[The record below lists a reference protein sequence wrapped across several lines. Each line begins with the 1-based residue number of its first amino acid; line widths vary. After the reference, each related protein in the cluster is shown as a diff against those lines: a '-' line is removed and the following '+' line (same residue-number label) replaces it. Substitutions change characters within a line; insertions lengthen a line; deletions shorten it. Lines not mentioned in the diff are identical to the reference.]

1 MSGKL
6 YLGKVFDP
14 ATKGLGEQFDL
25 DSEDFTTHGLIVGMT
40 GSGKTGFSSV
50 IIEECLRTGVP
61 VIAIDP
67 KGDLTNLA
75 LAFDRLAPEQFR
87 PWVDTVASERD
98 GKTAEQAASE
108 AAESWTKGLADWGIS
123 QADVANY
130 AAGHDCR
137 IITPGSSAGI
147 PLNLIDSLDPPS
159 KAVLDDDE
167 DRRDQV
173 DAVVTALLGLL
184 HIDVDPV
191 RSREYMLIFA
201 LVENAWMQSQS
212 LTLSTLVSQVM
223 TPPIAQMGALPLD
236 TVYPASDRQ
245 KLQLALNGLMASPPF
260 AAWRQGVP
268 VDIDSWIRGKDGK
281 PRLTIIYTAHLEDDQ
296 RIFVTALILN
306 RIKSWMRRQP
316 GTGELRCLVYMDE
329 IFGYF
334 PPTANPPTKKP
345 LLTLLK
351 QARAFGVGVLL
362 ATQNPVDLDYKG
374 LANMGFWA
382 IGRLQTTQDQAR
394 VRDGIEAALAD
405 SGLGLKFNELIAG
418 VQKRVFLVHDI
429 HRKAPALVN
438 TRWAMSYLR
447 GPMTKDE
454 VAQLAEAFDMK
465 ADLPLASPERT
476 PPASATAATPAMAMN
491 PSVPGMQSRY
501 WGRFGGQ
508 VANPYV
514 FVKAAVRYKAGG
526 VTSEETIQQ
535 LAFPLPDGVTA
546 MEALEAE
553 PLKADESTFGDT
565 APAGGVQYASLPQF
579 LQKDA
584 RALERAIKDRLDDR
598 LALNLLYDDATKT
611 LSRPGEE
618 AGAFALRVQ
627 ADSGD
632 SKKRLTLQNRLDQKK
647 LQLSSK
653 ESEVKSRKFE
663 KWTSLFMA
671 ILSNLS
677 ILTGKKRTVTGA
689 GGVLT
694 KNRMENT
701 SQARAD
707 QLETEIKAI
716 ESQLETLGTVD
727 PTRFEERL
735 IKPAKTDVA
744 LIRYDLLWVY

>member
-1 MSGKL
+1 MADKL
-6 YLGKVFDP
+6 YLGKIFDP
-14 ATKGLGEQFDL
+14 ATRALGEKFEL
-25 DSEDFTTHGLIVGMT
+25 DAEDFTTHGLIVGMT

-67 KGDLTNLA
+67 KGDLTNLV
-75 LAFDRLAPEQFR
+75 LAFDKLSPEQFA
-87 PWVDTVASERD
+87 PWVDTVASQRD
-98 GKTAEQAASE
+98 GKTAEE
-108 AAESWTKGLADWGIS
+108 AATEAAAAWTKGLADWGIA
-123 QADVANY
+123 QGDVAAY

-159 KAVLDDDE
+159 RAVLDDEE

-173 DAVVTALLGLL
+173 DAVVAALLGLL
-184 HIDVDPV
+184 RIDADPV
-191 RSREYMLIFA
+191 RSREYMLLFA
-201 LVENAWMQSQS
+201 LVEGAWMKDQS
-212 LTLSTLVSQVM
+212 LTLSTLIAQVLN
-223 TPPIAQMGALPLD
+223 PPIAQMGALPVD
-236 TVYPASDRQ
+236 TVYPPNDRE
-245 KLQLALNGLMASPPF
+245 KLMLALNGLMASPPF
-260 AAWRQGVP
+260 EAWRQGEP
-268 VDIDSWIRGKDGK
+268 VDIDSWIRGKEGK

-306 RIKSWMRRQP
+306 RVKSWMRRQP
-316 GTGELRCLVYMDE
+316 GTGELRCLLYMDE

-394 VRDGIEAALAD
+394 VREGIEAALAD
-405 SGLGLKFNELIAG
+405 SGLGFKFNEMIAG

-454 VAQLAEAFDMK
+454 VGRLADAFGMK
-465 ADLPLASPERT
+465 ADLPARART
-476 PPASATAATPAMAMN
+476 SSVAEAAPPVPIN
-491 PSVPGMQSRY
+491 PTVPGMQARY
-501 WGRFGGQ
+501 WGRLGGQ

-514 FVKAAVRYKAGG
+514 YVKAAVRYKAGG

-546 MEALEAE
+546 VEALEAD
-553 PLKADESTFGDT
+553 PLSADEAMFIES
-565 APAGGVQYASLPQF
+565 APAGVQCASLPDF
-579 LQKDA
+579 LRKDGA
-584 RALERAIKDRLDDR
+584 KALERAIRDRLDDR
-598 LALNLLYDDATKT
+598 LALNLFYDGTTKS
-611 LSRPGEE
+611 LSRPGED
-618 AGAFALRVQ
+618 ANAFALRVQ
-627 ADSGD
+627 ADPD
-632 SKKRLTLQNRLDQKK
+632 EAKQRLTLQNRLDQKQ
-647 LQLSSK
+647 LQLNSK
-653 ESEVKSRKFE
+653 NAEVKSRKFE

-677 ILTGKKRTVTGA
+677 IITGKKRTVTGA

-701 SQARAD
+701 SEARAE
-707 QLETEIKAI
+707 QLDTEIKAI
-716 ESQLETLGTVD
+716 QAQLETLGAVD
-727 PTRFEERL
+727 PSRFEQRL
-735 IKPAKTDVA
+735 VKPAKTDVA